1 MSDGDFRSPKRA
13 LWSAVARGFVGRCPR
28 CGRGRLFRGYVRPAP
43 TCTPCG
49 EDLTPYQTA
58 DFAPYLVVF
67 FIGLVFTPLVLAM
80 SLNPNFGDWALM
92 PTLGA
97 ALGVALVLLPRT
109 KGAAIGLLWALDV
122 KTP

>member
-1 MSDGDFRSPKRA
+1 M
-13 LWSAVARGFVGRCPR
+13 
-28 CGRGRLFRGYVRPAP
+28 
-43 TCTPCG
+43 CTTCG
-49 EDLTPYQTA
+49 EDLTLFQTA

-80 SLNPNFGDWALM
+80 SLNASFGDWALM

-97 ALGVALVLLPRT
+97 ALGVALVLLPRM

-122 KTP
+122 KTLQPA

>member
-1 MSDGDFRSPKRA
+1 MSEGGGGSPGRT
-13 LWSAVARGFVGRCPR
+13 LSSAVARGFVGRCPC
-28 CGRGRLFRGYVRPAP
+28 CGRGRLFRGYIRPAP
-43 TCTPCG
+43 TCRACG
-49 EDLTPYQTA
+49 EDLTRYQTA

-67 FIGLVFTPLVLAM
+67 VVGLVFTPLVLAM
-80 SLNPNFGDWALM
+80 SLNSSLDDWALM

-97 ALGVALVLLPRT
+97 ALAVALVLLPRM